1 MTPGASARRS
11 VSPSGASPTMRS
23 AQPRAVFSNWRTGR
37 ASKNSLATSSIGPS
51 GTSSR
56 RACQVGVEIAERGS
70 LQSLQPLVDLDEM
83 EIERGMEACDAARG
97 AQRIGHQRA
106 AAGAELDEA
115 HRLRPAHR
123 QPAFGQPGAQKLAE
137 HLGDFRRRREVAGG
151 AHRQGGAVVAEAG
164 MAERLGHEVGD
175 RDRAGERDASCDQMA
190 ELRGHGTGVTKRRGR
205 RYARTIS
212 QPPKASNG
220 SDSSM
225 PMVSHCPTR

>member
-23 AQPRAVFSNWRTGR
+23 AQPRGVFSNWRTGR

-56 RACQVGVEIAERGS
+56 RACQVGSKSASAVRCKACSRGLMS
-70 LQSLQPLVDLDEM
+70 TRWRSSAAWKP
-83 EIERGMEACDAARG
+83 GDAARG
-97 AQRIGHQRA
+97 AQCIGHQRA
-106 AAGAELDEA
+106 AAGPQLDEA

-123 QPAFGQPGAQKLAE
+123 QPALGEPGAQKLAE

-175 RDRAGERDASCDQMA
+175 RDRAGERDASCDQLA
-190 ELRGHGTGVTKRRGR
+190 ELRGHGTGVTKQGGADMPGRSASRRR
-205 RYARTIS
+205 PAT
-212 QPPKASNG
+212 AATAA
-220 SDSSM
+220 
-225 PMVSHCPTR
+225 CPW